1 MTFTLNLMPPIGW
14 LLSTP
19 LGDIVTLL
27 YYFSVSSFLDFLLWL
42 TINLNKKDYEKSI
55 KKLLKRKSKK
65 WNSTIVEDETTVI
78 NELFLLLKR
87 GYLRTG
93 ISKIWPVLYVIIAED
108 SWRSHRVLFGI
119 EILSMS
125 FFIVNV
131 YMLRKAEEKIV
142 MSAMKQ

>member
-1 MTFTLNLMPPIGW
+1 
-14 LLSTP
+14 
-19 LGDIVTLL
+19 
-27 YYFSVSSFLDFLLWL
+27 
-42 TINLNKKDYEKSI
+42 
-55 KKLLKRKSKK
+55 LKRKSKK
-65 WNSTIVEDETTVI
+65 WNSTIVEDENTVI

-108 SWRSHRVLFGI
+108 SWISHRVLLGI

-125 FFIVNV
+125 FFIVNI
-131 YMLRKAEEKIV
+131 YMTRKAEKKII

>member
-1 MTFTLNLMPPIGW
+1 MPPIGW

-108 SWRSHRVLFGI
+108 SWISHRVLLGI